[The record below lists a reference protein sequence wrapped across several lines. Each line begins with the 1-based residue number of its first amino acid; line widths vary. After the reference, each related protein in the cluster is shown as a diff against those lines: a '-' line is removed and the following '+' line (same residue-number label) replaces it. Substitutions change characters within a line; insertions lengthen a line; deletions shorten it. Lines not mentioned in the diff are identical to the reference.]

1 MAADFPPPA
10 TPKRSFTAEELAR
23 FERDGVVCA
32 RGLLDAALIE
42 ELRTALEDAIA
53 KLSVLGRN
61 ALNREN
67 EGFHGDIFVWKLHDA
82 FRDLALFSSL
92 PALAQQ
98 VLGTE
103 TVNFFY
109 EQFFV
114 KRAGSPVDTPWHQDI
129 PFWPVTGTQIA
140 SFWIPLDPVTRES
153 SGLEFARGSHRWEER
168 FRAVTPGHDPYM
180 MDTDL
185 PIAPDF
191 SARRDE
197 VDVVGWD
204 MEPGDV
210 LLFGPVVCHGSAG
223 NASNERDRRALAFR
237 YCGPDVRYAPRHATM
252 PLLWD
257 HGLEPGDRLAGS
269 LFPQVWPHVIEAEI
283 ARRMRGPEPPSRGQ
297 VDAFL
302 RHLDETGFGPKGERR
317 SLMEAAA
324 ASSD

>member
-1 MAADFPPPA
+1 MPVDLPDPA
-10 TPKRSFTAEELAR
+10 KPTRPLGSEELET
-23 FERDGVVCA
+23 FGRDGVVCA
-32 RGLLDAALIE
+32 RGLLDAASIE
-42 ELRTALEDAIA
+42 TLREALEDAIE
-53 KLSVLGRN
+53 KLSVLGKG
-61 ALNREN
+61 LNRESQ
-67 EGFHGDIFVWKLHDA
+67 GFHGDIFVWKLHDA

-98 VLGTE
+98 VLGTS

-140 SFWIPLDPVTRES
+140 SFWITLDPVTRES
-153 SGLEFARGSHRWEER
+153 SGLEFVRGSHRWQDR

-185 PIAPDF
+185 PIAPNY
-191 SARRDE
+191 AEERDAH
-197 VDVVGWD
+197 DVVGWD

-257 HGLEPGDRLAGS
+257 HGLAPGDRLGGS
-269 LFPQVWPHVIEAEI
+269 LFPQVWPRVIEEEV
-283 ARRMRGPEPPSRGQ
+283 ARRMEGPEPPSENQ
-297 VDAFL
+297 VGAFL
-302 RHLDETGFGPKGERR
+302 KHLADSGFGPKGAQR
-317 SLMEAAA
+317 SVFEDAGGEQR
-324 ASSD
+324 